1 MAATKTTKKVTKK
14 PAAKSVKKSVDTK
27 AAQQK
32 QLAASVGPLLTIIG
46 VLAVVTLLLGFYI
59 VLTS

>member
-1 MAATKTTKKVTKK
+1 MATKKTTKKPSAT
-14 PAAKSVKKSVDTK
+14 TK
-27 AAQQK
+27 AKQQK

-59 VLTS
+59 VITS

>member
-1 MAATKTTKKVTKK
+1 MWYNTLMATKKITKRST
-14 PAAKSVKKSVDTK
+14 AKAK
-27 AAQQK
+27 QQK

-59 VLTS
+59 TITS

>member
-1 MAATKTTKKVTKK
+1 MATKKTTKKKT
-14 PAAKSVKKSVDTK
+14 VKKQDFSK
-27 AAQQK
+27 QQK

-59 VLTS
+59 ITTS